1 MKLNHK
7 KAIIIGIQFFLAAL
21 HILGPG
27 QYLSDSWRSLYQS
40 YFSDLV
46 LPFGLYF
53 LLCASEDSLPFLQ
66 HWQAR
71 ALAAFLAPATA
82 ESLQAFGIH
91 AFGAT
96 FDPLDILMYAIG
108 VALAVLVERKLFSK
122 LNFWE

>member
-1 MKLNHK
+1 MKLIHK

-27 QYLSDSWRSLYQS
+27 QYLSGSWRSLYQS

-53 LLCASEDSLPFLQ
+53 LLCAPGDSLPFLQ
-66 HWQAR
+66 QWQAR
-71 ALAAFLAPATA
+71 ALAAFLAPVVA
-82 ESLQAFGIH
+82 EALQAFGIH

-108 VALAVLVERKLFSK
+108 VALAVLAERILFSK